1 MKFLKLNVLKNNI
14 KQKLQTVIFPQ
25 GKVHLSYTKYVKWY
39 LFTNLISSVE
49 FVLSTHSML
58 SVVGSPVAGNSNMLS
73 INYISKDIIG
83 QLGGLW
89 YMNKMS
95 KTVDKNPR
103 NFSNK
108 SLQLE
113 QYAIA
118 IECVTPLL
126 PVYAFVPVAGL
137 CNISKNISYTGFGA
151 INTKII
157 QMMATDNNLGEIYSK
172 ITILNTLTT
181 SFGMIIGL
189 FITYKI
195 PDHTQRLLLI
205 PFLAWLRIYSYEKTI
220 EDFI

>member
-1 MKFLKLNVLKNNI
+1 MKFLKP
-14 KQKLQTVIFPQ
+14 KLQALIFPQ
-25 GKVHLSYTKYVKWY
+25 GKVHSSYPKYIKWY
-39 LFTNLISSVE
+39 LLTNIISSIE

-58 SVVGSPVAGNSNMLS
+58 SVVGNQNNILPL
-73 INYISKDIIG
+73 NYISKDIIG

-89 YMNKMS
+89 YMNKLS
-95 KTVDKNPR
+95 KTVDKDPR

-118 IECVTPLL
+118 VECITPLL
-126 PVYAFVPVAGL
+126 PIYAFVPVAGL

-157 QMMATDNNLGEIYSK
+157 QTLATDNNLGELYSK
-172 ITILNTLTT
+172 ITILNTLTS
-181 SFGMIIGL
+181 SFGMSIGL

-195 PDHTQRLLLI
+195 PDHTTRLLLI

-220 EDFI
+220 QDFI

>member
-1 MKFLKLNVLKNNI
+1 MKFLNA
-14 KQKLQTVIFPQ
+14 KLQPLIFPQ
-25 GKVHLSYTKYVKWY
+25 GKVHLSYPKYIKWY
-39 LFTNLISSVE
+39 LFTNLISSIE
-49 FVLSTHSML
+49 HVLSTHSML
-58 SVVGSPVAGNSNMLS
+58 SVVGTHSNILP

-89 YMNKMS
+89 YMNKLS

-113 QYAIA
+113 QYATA
-118 IECVTPLL
+118 IECITPLL
-126 PVYAFVPVAGL
+126 PEYAFVPVAGL
-137 CNISKNISYTGFGA
+137 CNVSKNISYTGFGA

-157 QMMATDNNLGEIYSK
+157 QILAIDNNLGEIYSK
-172 ITILNTLTT
+172 ITILNTLTS
-181 SFGMIIGL
+181 SFGMCIGL

-195 PDHTQRLLLI
+195 PDHTTRLLLI
-205 PFLAWLRIYSYEKTI
+205 PFLAWLRIYSYEKSI